1 MKLKYC
7 PKCLEE
13 LPMSSFTSARAKYC
27 RKCLVIRK
35 LEQRNAMTQR
45 SLERTKVKKQKTVT
59 VASIPELK
67 KTAQKYF
74 NKYIRLRDRDLPCIS
89 CQGNCGKVDAG
100 HYIAQG
106 SSGAL
111 RYNEDNVHAQGV
123 GCNRWK
129 HANLVEYRVNLVK
142 KIGEDRVKWLE
153 AHRHDVKKWS
163 REELEEII
171 NKYKQLTKESL

>member
-1 MKLKYC
+1 MKLKLC
-7 PKCLEE
+7 PKCKES
-13 LPMSSFTSARAKYC
+13 LPLASFTSARAKYC

-45 SLERTKVKKQKTVT
+45 SLDRSRVKKQKTVT

-89 CQGNCGKVDAG
+89 CGKIAVSGWEAG
-100 HYIAQG
+100 HFWNQG
-106 SSGAL
+106 MNGII
-111 RYNEDNVHAQGV
+111 RYHEDNVNKQCTS
-123 GCNRWK
+123 CNRFG
-129 HANLVEYRVNLVK
+129 HGNLLNYRLNLVK
-142 KIGEDRVKWLE
+142 KIGRERVEWLDNN
-153 AHRHDVKKWS
+153 HTGSKKYT

-171 NKYKQLTKESL
+171 SKYKQLTK